1 MRLWGGKDW
10 FRSGEHTKERNLKQR
25 EKKLHPWGVGVTAKA
40 IGWKQQWKTGRL
52 LTRGDN
58 FSNPPCA
65 ACAKTLHAEWLAEFF
80 LQSKEADTVI
90 PFYRWGNGCSERLT
104 IKPVCHEV
112 AKPRIQSWVVLLSKV
127 QVQAT
132 CLTLHLGENNTQSRR
147 RPRLAQE
154 KLLGNSLAFQWL
166 GLGTFTV
173 RAQVLSLVRELRSH
187 KPWDLFFFLAWKK
200 KNAAWLL
207 NFPELKKS
215 RPITQ
220 WARDAQSEA
229 HPSASAWCPCHLG
242 WLSAVSSSRLSLKL
256 SHRCLRH
263 RQMMRCLIFLLTV
276 RPQVW
281 WPEQKPQYRLMRKQT
296 QAQL

>member
-200 KNAAWLL
+200 KKMQHG
-207 NFPELKKS
+207 F
-215 RPITQ
+215 
-220 WARDAQSEA
+220 
-229 HPSASAWCPCHLG
+229 
-242 WLSAVSSSRLSLKL
+242 
-256 SHRCLRH
+256 
-263 RQMMRCLIFLLTV
+263 
-276 RPQVW
+276 
-281 WPEQKPQYRLMRKQT
+281 
-296 QAQL
+296 